1 MPATEVSPLVRR
13 LLDDLD
19 NLPSD
24 RSTVLRVA
32 QLAGDDGTSAGE
44 VAEAAALDPAF
55 AERLLRM
62 ANSAYHARATPAT
75 TIHAAVSVIG
85 LGAVRSLA
93 LAAALAGPMQGVAL
107 PADFWR
113 SAAAVAVCS
122 RRAAPHVGADEHE
135 AFAAGLLCDVGQALL
150 FRAAPAEYYR
160 VAAADDLPAAERAW
174 CGTTHAEVSALALDA
189 ARLPQELCAA
199 VAHHHGSTDPSPLA
213 TALQVGVLLAQVVA
227 DGEVGDDE
235 IARIDAISGG
245 RIPPSTARSLA
256 LTAAGEVAAVLLG
269 LP

>member
-1 MPATEVSPLVRR
+1 VPATEVSPLVRR

-32 QLAGDDGTSAGE
+32 QLAGDDDISAAE

-62 ANSAYHARATPAT
+62 ANSAYFARATPAT
-75 TIHAAVSVIG
+75 TIHAAVAVVG
-85 LGAVRSLA
+85 LRAVRSLA
-93 LAAALAGPMQGVAL
+93 LAAALAGPNDGVAL

-113 SAAAVAVCS
+113 SAATIAVCS
-122 RRAAPHVGADEHE
+122 RRAAPHLGADEHE

-150 FRAAPAEYYR
+150 FRAGPAEYYR
-160 VAAADDLPAAERAW
+160 VAAADDLPAAELAW
-174 CGTTHAEVSALALDA
+174 CGTTHGQISALALTA
-189 ARLPQELCAA
+189 GRLPAQVVAA
-199 VAHHHGSTDPSPLA
+199 VAHHHGGAQDSPLA

-227 DGEVGDDE
+227 EGEVDDHVA
-235 IARIDAISGG
+235 ARISEASSG
-245 RIPPSTARSLA
+245 RVPTATARSLA
-256 LTAAGEVAAVLLG
+256 LSAAGEAAAVLLG